1 MNKYSERSFV
11 YQLGFTLTELITVMV
26 IVGIMGAMVAPR
38 FFDKNAFASRG
49 FYDQTI
55 STLRYAQKVAIAQH
69 RYVCVAITGGNTI
82 KLTQGAGTGCGSPL
96 VNPADGATYSIT
108 APTDVTVSN
117 AAFYFDALGKPS
129 AKQSLTVSGYATAI
143 TVETETGYVH

>member
-1 MNKYSERSFV
+1 M
-11 YQLGFTLTELITVMV
+11 TELITVMV
-26 IVGIMGAMVAPR
+26 IVGIMVAMVAPR
-38 FFDKNAFASRG
+38 FFDKNTFESRG

-82 KLTQGAGTGCGSPL
+82 MLTQGAGTGCGNNL
-96 VNPADGATYSIT
+96 VNPAGGATYVIT

-117 AAFYFDALGKPS
+117 ATFYFDALGKPS
-129 AKQSLTVSGYATAI
+129 LKQSLTVSGYATAI
-143 TVETETGYVH
+143 TVEEETGYVH